1 MNESPSRSQLS
12 FGIILGVL
20 LQPLSLLMV
29 LAFIN
34 ATARDSESRGWG
46 SMGAVLLYGFYF
58 GMAQVL
64 TILPASLLLLLAGKI
79 GAVRGLLN
87 VGTILALLNVVV
99 LVAMYAVLRHSVLT
113 P

>member
-1 MNESPSRSQLS
+1 MNESPSRSQVS

-29 LAFIN
+29 LAFIH
-34 ATARDSESRGWG
+34 ATAHDSEARGWG

-64 TILPASLLLLLAGKI
+64 TILPASLLLLLAGKH
-79 GAVRGLLN
+79 GTVRGLLN
-87 VGTILALLNVVV
+87 VGTVLALVNVVI
-99 LVAMYAVLRHSVLT
+99 LVVKYAVLPHSVLM